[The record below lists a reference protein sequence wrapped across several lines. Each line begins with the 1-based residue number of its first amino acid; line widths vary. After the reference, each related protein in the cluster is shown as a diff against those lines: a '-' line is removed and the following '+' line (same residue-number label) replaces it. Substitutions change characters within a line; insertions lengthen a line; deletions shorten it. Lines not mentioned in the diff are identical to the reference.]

1 MRQVFRA
8 RPWVLPAEPSR
19 LAELFKSGRVEVLDR
34 GATLSH
40 GGLDGGVALLLE
52 GLASFSFLD
61 AVGKYHTFAL
71 VLPGRTVGDL
81 DALNPN
87 RVNVIA
93 ECIRPSR
100 VLVVSN
106 AEYRRALRASTEL
119 MEMYADL
126 SILKEETILEGA
138 FANFTMDLDRRL
150 RVLFLALFLE
160 GGSQLS
166 LEHWNECPVSLSVT
180 EIAQIVSGN
189 RSWVSTRLSEWA
201 REGLFRKSG
210 RNMAV
215 RAELFESVKDW
226 MPRGGTV
233 EPVSVEIPS

>member
-1 MRQVFRA
+1 MA
-8 RPWVLPAEPSR
+8 VLDKR
-19 LAELFKSGRVEVLDR
+19 LA
-34 GATLSH
+34 T
-40 GGLDGGVALLLE
+40 
-52 GLASFSFLD
+52 FSFLD
-61 AVGKYHTFAL
+61 VVGKYHTFAL
-71 VLPGRTVGDL
+71 VLPGRTIGDL
-81 DALNPN
+81 DVLNPN
-87 RVNVIA
+87 RVNVTA

-100 VLVVSN
+100 VLIVSN
-106 AEYRRALRASTEL
+106 AEYRRAFRTSVEL

-160 GGSQLS
+160 GGGPLS

-180 EIAQIVSGN
+180 EIAQIVAGN
-189 RSWVSTRLSEWA
+189 RSWVSTRLSEWS

-210 RNMAV
+210 RKMAV

-226 MPRGGTV
+226 MPRNGAV